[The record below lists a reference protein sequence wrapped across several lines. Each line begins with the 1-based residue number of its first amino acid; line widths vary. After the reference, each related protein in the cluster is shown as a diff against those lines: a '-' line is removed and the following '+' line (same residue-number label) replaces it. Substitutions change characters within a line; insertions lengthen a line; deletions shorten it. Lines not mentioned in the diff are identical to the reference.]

1 MIKTGL
7 VFSGGGGK
15 GGYEIGVW
23 KAMNELGI
31 KAEVVSGSSIGALN
45 GIFYTQGNLQ
55 KAISFWENIQSNDII
70 VISVNDIIN
79 KLSGCFLQKLF
90 IKDKKNCYYD
100 NRGLISEVGLKLI
113 IKEYIDKETI
123 LKSDINFYVCVVNMI
138 SMQAEYFKLKDYDK
152 GLMDEIILA
161 SCSIPGIFDEVE
173 INGQKYY
180 DGGLVD
186 NTPIMPLIKEGCQR
200 IIVVYLNNESKINKE
215 EYKGKEI
222 IEIIPSK
229 NLGGFFSGTF
239 DFTNKGSIRRIN
251 LGYKDAMFVLNKCIN
266 KF

>member
-23 KAMNELGI
+23 KAMEELGI

-45 GIFYTQGNLQ
+45 GAFYTQGDLH
-55 KAISFWENIQSNDII
+55 KAIDFWENVQSNDII

-90 IKDKKNCYYD
+90 IKDKQNLDYD
-100 NRGLISEVGLKLI
+100 NRGLISEVGLHLI
-113 IKEYIDKETI
+113 IHEYIDEYI
-123 LKSDINFYVCVVNMI
+123 IAESDIDFYACVVNMI
-138 SMQAEYFKLKDYDK
+138 SMQAEYFKLKEYDK
-152 GLMDEIILA
+152 ELMDEIILA

-186 NTPIMPLIKEGCQR
+186 NTPILPLIKEDCQR
-200 IIVVYLNNESKINKE
+200 IIVVYLSNESTINKE
-215 EYKGKEI
+215 EYKGRDI
-222 IEIIPSK
+222 IEIVPSK
-229 NLGGFFSGTF
+229 DLGRFFSGTF
-239 DFTNKGSIRRIN
+239 DFTNRGSRRRIN
-251 LGYKDAMFVLNKCIN
+251 LGYKDAIAVLNKYS
-266 KF
+266 K